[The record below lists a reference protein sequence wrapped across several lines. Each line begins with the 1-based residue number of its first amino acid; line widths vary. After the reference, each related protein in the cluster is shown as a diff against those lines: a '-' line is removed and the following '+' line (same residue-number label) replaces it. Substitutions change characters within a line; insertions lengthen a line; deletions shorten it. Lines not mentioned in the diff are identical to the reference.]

1 MRKLNHTASSPP
13 SLASTKAQGK
23 SSSSWR
29 TALMTRLS
37 MPSPSAWNTL
47 ENTMATPAK
56 QKLTEMMRRAGMP
69 KMCIRDSTRFA
80 ARHNWTVKVLDY
92 LEGDEAGIKSA
103 SILVEGHNA
112 YGCLLYTS
120 NWTS

>member
-56 QKLTEMMRRAGMP
+56 QKRDGDDAQGGNADGEHRVRCAEQAQQRAGRP
-69 KMCIRDSTRFA
+69 PGRSL
-80 ARHNWTVKVLDY
+80 VP
-92 LEGDEAGIKSA
+92 SA
-103 SILVEGHNA
+103 MMAVVISSESRVA
-112 YGCLLYTS
+112 C
-120 NWTS
+120 